1 MRNIKTMIQNLPI
14 LLKDKGLL
22 IIAVVCIAF
31 GIFITLASGKMLMD
45 YTSSEEIKAKI
56 VTMEEYLQKFAEKEK
71 QVERE
76 QYRPIESKELENV
89 QAEILLA
96 VQENNLKME
105 GLRSIKDDDQIE
117 SSAPKNDA
125 EEVVEG
131 KNNKKRKEVSRNKA
145 YELTISG
152 SYEDTMNFLF
162 NFHVDNA
169 LMTMRALAITP
180 DNENYK
186 TKLNYKI
193 YVK

>member
-1 MRNIKTMIQNLPI
+1 MIQNLPI